1 MTHLQDTIGDAKA
14 GTACWDD
21 CRAGLTDLL
30 DDGPYLEPRDRVAL
44 TLLRDAMDLLVER
57 GDAII
62 GNLTRINERQVN
74 V

>member
-1 MTHLQDTIGDAKA
+1 VG
-14 GTACWDD
+14 ACWDD
-21 CRAGLTDLL
+21 CRTGLAELL
-30 DDGPYLEPRDRVAL
+30 DEGPYLESRDRVAL

-62 GNLTRINERQVN
+62 GNLTRIQERQVN

>member
-1 MTHLQDTIGDAKA
+1 MNELISDAKA
-14 GTACWDD
+14 GGAAWDD
-21 CRAGLTDLL
+21 CRSGLTELL
-30 DDGPYLEPRDRVAL
+30 DEGPYLEARDRVAL
-44 TLLRDAMDLLVER
+44 TLLRDAMDLIVER